1 MPRTDAASQ
10 EQIAH
15 IQVLTRRAGIGNHSS
30 HGIKALLGKHPANG
44 LGKSIAD
51 EVIQGLN
58 KRITRA
64 AGVPLRRT
72 GSEAG

>member
-1 MPRTDAASQ
+1 MPRTNAASQ

-30 HGIKALLGKHPANG
+30 HGTKALLGKHPANG

-64 AGVPLRRT
+64 AGVPSRRT